1 MPSLPV
7 RSPALPLAGFG
18 VLAAGVYAVAAA
30 LVASP
35 LFLRAPDVGAA
46 AVTFDLLVTVPFFF
60 WLLVIRRTKLPW
72 ISLVPVVLLGLLAAS
87 YVLPDD
93 RQKYLDLAEIAVAPA
108 EIALLAYAVFR
119 VRRFLGRGL
128 EPGGDVLAVIRAVM
142 QEMIPVRR
150 VADVAAA
157 EVALVWYALLSWR
170 AQPEMAPGDVAFTA
184 HQASGLGGMV
194 GALVVGCLVEGVGV
208 HLLVAR
214 GSEAA
219 AWALT
224 ALTAYLIMWIVGL
237 ARSVALRPTTIGR
250 DGLRVRV
257 GVLWEMTIPF
267 DRITAVTAN
276 SVEPSGRDTLKVAL
290 LTSPRLSIDLAEPME
305 ATGLYGQRK
314 RGILKVALYVD
325 RPKEL
330 AAALHARIPTR

>member
-1 MPSLPV
+1 MTSSRV
-7 RSPALPLAGFG
+7 RSPALSLAGFG
-18 VLAAGVYAVAAA
+18 VLAAGVHAASAAV
-30 LVASP
+30 VASP
-35 LFLRAPDVGAA
+35 LFDRAPDVGAA

-60 WLLVIRRTKLPW
+60 WLLVIRRTSLPW
-72 ISLVPVVLLGLLAAS
+72 ISIVPVVLLSLLAAS
-87 YVLPDD
+87 FILPDD
-93 RQKYLDLAEIAVAPA
+93 RQRYLALAEMAVAPA

-128 EPGGDVLAVIRAVM
+128 ESDGDVLAAIRGVM
-142 QEMIPVRR
+142 REIIPVRR

-170 AQPEMAPGDVAFTA
+170 ALPEVAPGDTAFTA

-194 GALVVGCLVEGVGV
+194 GALVVGCVMEALGV

-214 GSEAA
+214 WSPAA
-219 AWALT
+219 AWVLT
-224 ALTAYLIMWIVGL
+224 GLTAYSVLWLAGL
-237 ARSVALRPTTIGR
+237 ARSVALRPTTLGP

-267 DRITAVTAN
+267 DRIAAVTPAAAE
-276 SVEPSGRDTLKVAL
+276 VSGRGTLKAAL
-290 LTSPRLSIDLAEPME
+290 LTTPRLSVDLSEEME

-325 RPKEL
+325 RPREL
-330 AAALHARIPTR
+330 AAELQARMDR

>member
-1 MPSLPV
+1 MTALSV

-18 VLAAGVYAVAAA
+18 VLAAGVHAAA
-30 LVASP
+30 AAVVASP
-35 LFLRAPDVGAA
+35 LFVRAPDVGAA

-72 ISLVPVVLLGLLAAS
+72 ISIVPVVLLGLLTAS
-87 YVLPDD
+87 YILPDD
-93 RQKYLDLAEIAVAPA
+93 RQQYLDLARMAVAPA

-119 VRRFLGRGL
+119 ARRFLGRGL
-128 EPGGDVLAVIRAVM
+128 EPGGDVLAGIRGVM
-142 QEMIPVRR
+142 REMIPVRR

-194 GALVVGCLVEGVGV
+194 GALVLGCVMEGVGV

-214 GSEAA
+214 GSSAA
-219 AWALT
+219 AWGLT
-224 ALTAYLIMWIVGL
+224 ALTAYSIVWLVGL
-237 ARSVALRPTTIGR
+237 ARSVALRPTTIGAA
-250 DGLRVRV
+250 GLRVRV

-267 DRITAVTAN
+267 DRISAVTPGTAG
-276 SVEPSGRDTLKVAL
+276 PSGRDTLKAAF
-290 LTSPRLSIDLAEPME
+290 LTSPRLSIDLAEEME

-314 RGILKVALYVD
+314 RGIMKVALYVD
-325 RPKEL
+325 RPREL
-330 AAALHARIPTR
+330 AAELRSWMAAR